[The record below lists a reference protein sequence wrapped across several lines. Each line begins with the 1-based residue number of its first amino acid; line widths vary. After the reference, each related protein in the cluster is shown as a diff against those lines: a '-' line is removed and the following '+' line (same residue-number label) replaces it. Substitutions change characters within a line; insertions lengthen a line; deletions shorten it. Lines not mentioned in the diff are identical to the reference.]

1 MTPDKGLLRLITRGP
16 RTEAAEAA
24 APLRRKMVQD
34 FILCSVPQLDR
45 ESRTSAGSGILAP
58 TMYEVS
64 GGDQDKLFLGKVLD
78 AGPGVTINGQ
88 HETMSVEQ
96 GDVLLCNLSNLSYRI
111 TERGLKQYLLRNGIV
126 LAVLGKDLEVMPVR
140 DSILVRNGSAPSA
153 AIPGKTVEQ
162 RALEHMRGDGRI
174 WLPTEAMETDDERQH
189 KRYSS
194 AIVAEYGE
202 VISVGP
208 GCWHEGNW
216 HAPPCKAGDLILYDA
231 SYGTLPV
238 TIRGEQY
245 TLVPSRMIAEIAD
258 SV

>member
-1 MTPDKGLLRLITRGP
+1 MNPDKQLISLITRGP
-16 RTEAAEAA
+16 RTQAAEAA
-24 APLRRKMVQD
+24 APLRRKTIAD
-34 FILCSVPQLDR
+34 FILCVVPKLDR
-45 ESRTSAGSGILAP
+45 ESRTSAGSNILAP
-58 TMYEVS
+58 TMYEIS
-64 GGDQDKLFLGKVLD
+64 GGDKDKLFLGQVVD
-78 AGPGVTINGQ
+78 TGPGVTINGQ
-88 HETMSVEQ
+88 KESMCVAK
-96 GDVLLCNLSNLSYRI
+96 GDVLLCNLSNLSYRK

-126 LAVLGKDLEVMPVR
+126 LAVLGKDFSVMPVR
-140 DSILVRNGSAPSA
+140 DSILVRNGSAPSL

-174 WLPTEAMETDDERQH
+174 WLPTEAMETDDEREH

-216 HAPPCKAGDLILYDA
+216 HAPACKPGDLILYDA

-238 TIRGEQY
+238 TIKGEQY
-245 TLVPSRMIAEIAD
+245 TLVPSRMHVETAD
-258 SV
+258 AV